1 MINLSKGKIYK
12 KCTPNSVA
20 KYNGVFPS
28 ASWQLI
34 RAPFNIRYSQDITEP
49 CDSKKI
55 IKLITGEF
63 EQ

>member
-1 MINLSKGKIYK
+1 MINLLKNKIYK

-49 CDSKKI
+49 CIPKNKN
-55 IKLITGEF
+55 
-63 EQ
+63 